1 MANLS
6 KTSLANLRFVS
17 IVISIPDATDA
28 IESLLELELK
38 ASKHEG
44 EGSKKKKVFEV
55 IELSRTYAWSLQ
67 SETPAVKAGP

>member
-44 EGSKKKKVFEV
+44 EGSKKK
-55 IELSRTYAWSLQ
+55 RSLKSSNFQ
-67 SETPAVKAGP
+67 ERMHGACSPKLQQ

>member
-6 KTSLANLRFVS
+6 KTSLANFRFVS

-44 EGSKKKKVFEV
+44 EGSKKKG
-55 IELSRTYAWSLQ
+55 L
-67 SETPAVKAGP
+67 

>member
-6 KTSLANLRFVS
+6 KTSLANFRFVS

-44 EGSKKKKVFEV
+44 EGSKKKVFEV